1 MNVSEVFIR
10 RPVTTTLLQIAIV
23 LFGVMG
29 YLVLPVSDLPPVDF
43 PTINVSASLPGA
55 DPETMASAVATPLER
70 SFATVSGIS
79 SINSTS
85 TMGNTNITIQFDLDR
100 DIDAAAQDV
109 QVAIAR
115 TGRQLP
121 PDMPSPPTFRK
132 SNPADFP
139 ILFLTLSSETLP
151 LSEVNEYAD
160 TLLAQRLSTVRGVAQ
175 VSIFGAQKHAVR
187 IDVNPQELAARQIGL
202 NELAAAVQTGNANR
216 PTGTLY
222 GTDRTFTVKTDGQLE
237 NAESFRRLTVAYRDG
252 RPVTLDQVARVYD
265 GVEDDKTA
273 SWYNDAR
280 TVYLA
285 VQRQPGS
292 NTVDIVDE
300 IRRLLPSLRAQL
312 PASVQLT
319 PRSDRSQS
327 IRESVKEIKI
337 TLGLTVVLVV
347 AVIFLFL
354 RNIRATI
361 IPSLALPASI
371 VGTFAA
377 MYLLDFSI
385 DNMSLMALTLSVGF
399 VVDDAIVMLENIVRH
414 MEHGE
419 DALSASLR
427 ASKEIGFTIVSITLS
442 LVAVFIPVLFMGGI
456 VGRLLHEFA
465 VTISIAILISG
476 FVSISL
482 TPMLASRFL
491 KPPRQTHGAVY
502 NAIERVFTATRDAY
516 GWTLALAMRFH
527 GVTMAASVLLLAG
540 TIYCFRIIPTG
551 FIPSQDMGQINGS
564 IEAMQGIGFEAMAA
578 HAREVSRMIR
588 ANPNVAAATANIGG
602 GGGGGGGGG
611 TLNNGRLT
619 IDLKP
624 RAERELSADQLIEQ
638 LRPQLTKIPGVRVI
652 LQNPPVIRIG
662 GMGSRSLY
670 QFTLQSGNTEELY
683 SMAPALGERL
693 AQVPGVVDVTSDL
706 QLTNPQAD
714 VTLDRGRI
722 AVLGLTADEV
732 ESALF
737 NAYGSRNI
745 SAINAPNNQYQVVM
759 RVAAEYQT
767 DPAALSAL
775 YIKSRTGALVP
786 LSSVVS
792 VRPGVGPLQVNHVG
806 QLPSVTF
813 SFNLRPGYSLGHA
826 VTGIEAA
833 AREVLPASITTSFQ
847 GSAQAFQESTRGLG
861 LILIMAIFVIYVV
874 LGILY
879 ESFIHPLTILS
890 GLPAAGLGALLTL
903 MIFGVDLNLY
913 AFVGVIMLVGL
924 VKKNGIM
931 MVDFA
936 LQMQREKGLP
946 PAEAIVEACVIR
958 FRPIMMTTM
967 AALVGT
973 LPIALAW
980 GAGAEAR
987 RPLGLAVVG
996 GLVVSQTLT
1005 LFVTP
1010 VFYLYMERLRGR
1022 RAAVLVPPTSPS
1034 GPASM
1039 PRPA

>member
-55 DPETMASAVATPLER
+55 DPETMASAIATPLER

-85 TMGNTNITIQFDLDR
+85 TMGSTNITIQFDLDR

-202 NELAAAVQTGNANR
+202 NELASAVQTGNSNR

-222 GTDRTFTVKTDGQLE
+222 GADRTFTVKTDGQLE
-237 NAESFRRLTVAYRDG
+237 NAASFRRLTVAYRDG
-252 RPVTLDQVARVYD
+252 RPVTLEQVARVYD

-292 NTVDIVDE
+292 NTVAIVDE
-300 IRRLLPSLRAQL
+300 VRRLLPSLRAQL

-319 PRSDRSQS
+319 PRSDRSQA

-419 DALSASLR
+419 DALSASLK

-491 KPPRQTHGAVY
+491 KPPPKSHGPVY
-502 NAIERVFTATRDAY
+502 NAIEKVFTATRDAY
-516 GWTLALAMRFH
+516 GWTLGLAMRFH
-527 GVTMAASVLLLAG
+527 GVTMAVSVLLLAG
-540 TIYCFRIIPTG
+540 TIYCFTIIPTG
-551 FIPSQDMGQINGS
+551 FIPSQDMGQINGT
-564 IEAMQGIGFEAMAA
+564 IEAMQGIGFESMTS
-578 HAREVSRMIR
+578 HVREVSRAIR
-588 ANPNVAAATANIGG
+588 SNPNVAAATANV
-602 GGGGGGGGG
+602 GGGGGGG
-611 TLNNGRLT
+611 TMNNGRVTIEMNPAAASRVTREGNRLVVRLEAAGLDLAPPTGLVPELVPAMRAEGAALT
-619 IDLKP
+619 IDLAPSVSGYRVDTPEAGRLVIDVLAAGAPPPPPPPKP
-624 RAERELSADQLIEQ
+624 AATDPPVLELPSAPGNGVRTIVLDPGHGGADVGVMGPGGTREKDLVLDVARRLKAAIENRLGLRVLLTRDDDELVPVDRRTSLANNNKADLFISLHANASKHSDTRGAQVLTLNAAHYQGRLEAARPTDLPVPVVSGGSRAIDMVPWDLAQMPLADASARVADILVRRLTERKVPLYSVPATRLPLRPLVGANMPAVLVELGFLSSARDESALKNPELSA
-638 LRPQLTKIPGVRVI
+638 
-652 LQNPPVIRIG
+652 
-662 GMGSRSLY
+662 
-670 QFTLQSGNTEELY
+670 
-683 SMAPALGERL
+683 
-693 AQVPGVVDVTSDL
+693 
-706 QLTNPQAD
+706 
-714 VTLDRGRI
+714 
-722 AVLGLTADEV
+722 
-732 ESALF
+732 
-737 NAYGSRNI
+737 
-745 SAINAPNNQYQVVM
+745 
-759 RVAAEYQT
+759 
-767 DPAALSAL
+767 
-775 YIKSRTGALVP
+775 
-786 LSSVVS
+786 
-792 VRPGVGPLQVNHVG
+792 
-806 QLPSVTF
+806 
-813 SFNLRPGYSLGHA
+813 
-826 VTGIEAA
+826 
-833 AREVLPASITTSFQ
+833 
-847 GSAQAFQESTRGLG
+847 
-861 LILIMAIFVIYVV
+861 
-874 LGILY
+874 
-879 ESFIHPLTILS
+879 
-890 GLPAAGLGALLTL
+890 
-903 MIFGVDLNLY
+903 
-913 AFVGVIMLVGL
+913 
-924 VKKNGIM
+924 
-931 MVDFA
+931 
-936 LQMQREKGLP
+936 
-946 PAEAIVEACVIR
+946 AIVEA
-958 FRPIMMTTM
+958 
-967 AALVGT
+967 LVDTIGEVRRDGSS
-973 LPIALAW
+973 ASVAS
-980 GAGAEAR
+980 AE
-987 RPLGLAVVG
+987 
-996 GLVVSQTLT
+996 
-1005 LFVTP
+1005 
-1010 VFYLYMERLRGR
+1010 
-1022 RAAVLVPPTSPS
+1022 
-1034 GPASM
+1034 
-1039 PRPA
+1039 

>member
-43 PTINVSASLPGA
+43 PTIQVNASLPGA
-55 DPETMASAVATPLER
+55 DPETMASAIATPLER

-85 TMGNTNITIQFDLDR
+85 TMGSTSITIQFDLDR

-132 SNPADFP
+132 VNPADFP

-202 NELAAAVQTGNANR
+202 NELAAAVQTGNSNR

-222 GTDRTFTVKTDGQLE
+222 GADRTFTVKTDGQLE
-237 NAESFRRLTVAYRDG
+237 NAASFRRLTVAYRDG

-312 PASVQLT
+312 PAAVQLT

-327 IRESVKEIKI
+327 IRESVHDIKV

-347 AVIFLFL
+347 LVIFLFL

-419 DALSASLR
+419 DALSASLK

-491 KPPRQTHGAVY
+491 KPPPKSHGPVY
-502 NAIERVFTATRDAY
+502 NAIEKVFTATRDAY

-527 GVTMAASVLLLAG
+527 GVTMAVSALLLAG
-540 TIYCFRIIPTG
+540 TIYCFTIIPTG

-578 HAREVSRMIR
+578 HVREVSRVIR
-588 ANPNVAAATANIGG
+588 ANPNVAAATANVGG
-602 GGGGGGGGG
+602 GGGAG
-611 TLNNGRLT
+611 TMNNGRVT
-619 IDLKP
+619 VDLKP
-624 RAERELSADQLIEQ
+624 RAERALSADQLIEE
-638 LRPQLTKIPGVRVI
+638 LRPQLAKIPGVRVI

-683 SMAPALGERL
+683 GMAPALAERL
-693 AQVPGVVDVTSDL
+693 TQIPGVVDVTSDL

-722 AVLGLTADEV
+722 AALGLTADQV
-732 ESALF
+732 ENALF
-737 NAYGSRNI
+737 NAYGSRNV

-759 RVAAEYQT
+759 RVAPEYQS
-767 DPAALSAL
+767 DPAALASL
-775 YIKSRTGALVP
+775 YIKAPTGALVP
-786 LSSVVS
+786 LSSVAS

-826 VTGIEAA
+826 VTNIEAA
-833 AREVLPASITTSFQ
+833 ARDVLPDSISTSFQ

-861 LILIMAIFVIYVV
+861 LILIMAVFVIYVV

-903 MIFGVDLNLY
+903 MLFGVDLNLY

-931 MVDFA
+931 MIDFA
-936 LQMQREKGLP
+936 IEAQRNRGLA
-946 PAEAIVEACVIR
+946 PAQAMYEACLVR

-1005 LFVTP
+1005 LYVTP

-1022 RAAVLVPPTSPS
+1022 RRQNVGGGLQPAAQPQ
-1034 GPASM
+1034 G
-1039 PRPA
+1039 

>member
-85 TMGNTNITIQFDLDR
+85 TMGSTNITIQFELDR

-132 SNPADFP
+132 VNPADFP

-222 GTDRTFTVKTDGQLE
+222 GADRTFTVKTDGQLE
-237 NAESFRRLTVAYRDG
+237 NAASFRRLTVAYRDG

-292 NTVDIVDE
+292 NTVEIVDE

-312 PASVQLT
+312 PAAVQLT

-377 MYLLDFSI
+377 MYLLNFSI

-419 DALSASLR
+419 DALSASLK

-491 KPPRQTHGAVY
+491 KPPRQTHGVVY
-502 NAIERVFTATRDAY
+502 NAIERVFTASRDAY

-527 GVTMAASVLLLAG
+527 GVTMAVSVLLLAG
-540 TIYCFRIIPTG
+540 TVYCFRVIPTG

-578 HAREVSRMIR
+578 HAREVSRLIR
-588 ANPNVAAATANIGG
+588 ANPNVAAATANV

-611 TLNNGRLT
+611 TLNTGRVT
-619 IDLKP
+619 VDLKP
-624 RAERELSADQLIEQ
+624 RKERELSADELIEQ
-638 LRPQLTKIPGVRVI
+638 LRPQLAKIPGVRVI

-670 QFTLQSGNTEELY
+670 QFTLQSGNTAELY
-683 SMAPALGERL
+683 AAAPALGERL
-693 AQVPGVVDVTSDL
+693 SKVPGVVDVTSDL

-722 AVLGLTADEV
+722 AALGFTADQV

-737 NAYGSRNI
+737 DAYGSRNI

-759 RVAAEYQT
+759 RVAAEFQS
-767 DPAALSAL
+767 DPSALSAL
-775 YIKSRTGALVP
+775 YLKAPSGALVP
-786 LSSVVS
+786 LSSLAS

-813 SFNLRPGYSLGHA
+813 SFNLRPGHSLGHA
-826 VTGIEAA
+826 VTNIEAV
-833 AREVLPASITTSFQ
+833 AREVLPATITTSFQ

-903 MIFGVDLNLY
+903 MLFGVDLNLY

-931 MVDFA
+931 MIDFA
-936 LQMQREKGLP
+936 IEAQRNRGLA
-946 PAEAIVEACVIR
+946 PAQAMYDACHVR

-1005 LFVTP
+1005 LYVTP
-1010 VFYLYMERLRGR
+1010 VFYLYMEKLRGR

-1034 GPASM
+1034 GPAGM